1 MVLHKI
7 PNPVMIRNT
16 HCNPE
21 KKIKFWYKPRR
32 WTDSSHRRLRVEV
45 VQAGKSLP
53 QDLEVKGCP
62 TVHLNLASAVAEFT
76 IQPCNLFSCWP
87 VGLLVAA
94 QAHQVANSGS
104 SVDNS
109 SVSPI
114 SRIKHKP
121 GDVVP
126 SGHCAGGT
134 FCAVV
139 GDIL

>member
-53 QDLEVKGCP
+53 QDFGGKRLSYSPPKSRQCSGGIYHP
-62 TVHLNLASAVAEFT
+62 TMQLVFLLAS
-76 IQPCNLFSCWP
+76 
-87 VGLLVAA
+87 
-94 QAHQVANSGS
+94 
-104 SVDNS
+104 
-109 SVSPI
+109 
-114 SRIKHKP
+114 R
-121 GDVVP
+121 
-126 SGHCAGGT
+126 
-134 FCAVV
+134 VV
-139 GDIL
+139 GCSTSPPGRKFWQ